1 MQINVQQ
8 AELLNAA
15 AATFMAVTPS
25 INSVG
30 A

>member
-8 AELLNAA
+8 AEPLNAA